1 MGPQE
6 KLLQVFPVI
15 KFSPQMQKQ
24 VDTVVHK
31 YYKENMSLYTASQWL
46 CQISSKFDKQSAAM
60 NYLFERD
67 PNDQKS

>member
-1 MGPQE
+1 
-6 KLLQVFPVI
+6 
-15 KFSPQMQKQ
+15 MQKQ

-31 YYKENMSLYTASQWL
+31 YYNEGMSLYTASRWL
-46 CQISSKFDKQSAAM
+46 CQISSKFDKQSVAM